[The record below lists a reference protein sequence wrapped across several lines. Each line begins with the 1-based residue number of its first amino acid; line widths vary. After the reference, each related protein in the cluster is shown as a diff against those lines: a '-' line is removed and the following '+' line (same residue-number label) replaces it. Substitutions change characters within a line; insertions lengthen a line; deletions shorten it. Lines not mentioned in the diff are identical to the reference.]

1 MRRYFTKLFGNEATK
16 NRISLSIE
24 SGKLPHAL
32 LIDGE
37 EGSGRFTLALQ
48 IAAALNCEN
57 RHNNSHPLPCGVCN
71 SCQRVYSLGF
81 ADLSVLEREK
91 GKANIG
97 VDEVREFRKDM
108 YLSATESEH
117 KIYIIREAERMTPEA
132 QNALL
137 IVLEEPPPKVLI
149 ILITAGTDK
158 LLSTINSRVQYI
170 AMSRFT
176 TDEIDSYLS
185 SNHPTLSSLKRT
197 SPDRYKGILVGADGR
212 IGRAL
217 ALAEPKASMEL
228 ENQRESIISF
238 VKSLR
243 PKVPYGELYG
253 ILLSL
258 PKDRVELTEML
269 EGIIVALRDLVA
281 LRRGIA
287 TDMLFFTD
295 RREAEIIAKEIGLQR
310 LLKIYDIVI
319 DTQRECAKFANNSL
333 LITNMGLKIK
343 LA

>member
-16 NRISLSIE
+16 NRISLSIT
-24 SGKLPHAL
+24 SDKLPHAL

-37 EGSGRFTLALQ
+37 EGSGRFTLALE

-57 RHNNSHPLPCGVCN
+57 RFNNSHPLPCGSCN
-71 SCQRVYSLGF
+71 CCHRVYSLGF

-91 GKANIG
+91 GKATIG

-117 KIYIIREAERMTPEA
+117 KIYIIKDAERMTTEA

-158 LLSTINSRVQYI
+158 LLSTIKSRVQYI

-176 TDEIDSYLS
+176 TEEIDSYLVG
-185 SNHPTLSSLKRT
+185 NYPTIAALKR
-197 SPDRYKGILVGADGR
+197 SNPEKYRGILVGADGR
-212 IGRAL
+212 IGRAIT
-217 ALAEPKASMEL
+217 LAEPKASAEL
-228 ENQRESIISF
+228 EGWRDSIISF
-238 VKSLR
+238 IKSIR
-243 PKVPYGELYG
+243 PKVPYGELHKV
-253 ILLSL
+253 ILSL
-258 PKDRVELTEML
+258 PKDRGELTEML
-269 EGIIVALRDLVA
+269 EGIIVALRDLLAIKRSVA
-281 LRRGIA
+281 TEL
-287 TDMLFFTD
+287 LFFTS
-295 RREAEIIAKEIGLQR
+295 RIEAEAIAREISLQR
-310 LLKIYDIVI
+310 LLKIYDII
-319 DTQRECAKFANNSL
+319 IETQRECLKNANNSL